1 MDELNPQ
8 GIRVAGIKMVP
19 VMDGKY
25 KVWTKKMGS
34 GPMKLLTLHGG
45 PGFPHQYLEALE
57 SFLPEAGIEMY
68 YYDQLGTGNS
78 DVPDDTS
85 LWTIPRYVEEVEEVR
100 RGLGLENFVL
110 YGQSWGGMLSIEYAL
125 RYQQHLRGLVISNMT
140 ASIKSYLRRLEELKD
155 LLTPQSRSSL
165 DTLEAAQD
173 YDAPEYE
180 RIMMEELYPQ
190 VICRT
195 RPWPEPVTRAFRDA
209 NLKIYNEMQGKS
221 EFVVTGN
228 FKNWDRWDDLHKINV
243 RTLTIGAA
251 HDTMDPEDMKKMA
264 ALIPLGES
272 LICPNGSHLAMWD
285 DQAVYFAGLLAFLR
299 SL

>member
-8 GIRVAGIKMVP
+8 GIRVAGIKMLP
-19 VMDGKY
+19 VMGGKY

-34 GPMKLLTLHGG
+34 GPIKVLLLHGG
-45 PGFPHQYLEALE
+45 PGFTHQYLEAME

-100 RGLGLENFVL
+100 LGLGLDNFVL
-110 YGQSWGGMLSIEYAL
+110 YGQSWGGMLSIEYAMK
-125 RYQQHLRGLVISNMT
+125 YQQHLRALVLSNMT

-155 LLTPQSRSSL
+155 LLTPESRANL
-165 DTLEAAQD
+165 DALEAAQD
-173 YDAPEYE
+173 YDAPEYQ

-190 VICRT
+190 VLCRT
-195 RPWPEPVTRAFRDA
+195 KPWPEPVTRAFRDA

-228 FKNWDRWDDLHKINV
+228 FKDWDRWDDLHKINV
-243 RTLTIGAA
+243 RTLTIGAG
-251 HDTMDPEDMKKMA
+251 HDTMDPEDLKKMA
-264 ALIPLGES
+264 TLIPKGES

-285 DQAVYFAGLLAFLR
+285 DQTVYFAGLLAFLK

>member
-85 LWTIPRYVEEVEEVR
+85 LWTIPRYV
-100 RGLGLENFVL
+100 
-110 YGQSWGGMLSIEYAL
+110 
-125 RYQQHLRGLVISNMT
+125 
-140 ASIKSYLRRLEELKD
+140 
-155 LLTPQSRSSL
+155 
-165 DTLEAAQD
+165 
-173 YDAPEYE
+173 
-180 RIMMEELYPQ
+180 
-190 VICRT
+190 
-195 RPWPEPVTRAFRDA
+195 
-209 NLKIYNEMQGKS
+209 
-221 EFVVTGN
+221 
-228 FKNWDRWDDLHKINV
+228 
-243 RTLTIGAA
+243 
-251 HDTMDPEDMKKMA
+251 
-264 ALIPLGES
+264 
-272 LICPNGSHLAMWD
+272 
-285 DQAVYFAGLLAFLR
+285 
-299 SL
+299 